1 MSPSVRRRTLPKN
14 HVAASPSK
22 TIPAVCFALASRN
35 RLSPVATRTRNSP
48 VLCLR
53 FRGGKVSMC
62 APLLQYIPRLLA
74 FHRTDARFRCLF
86 GRGKHKRKPHLRP
99 RQRPVSA
106 QDGGK
111 RSTSAS
117 EQLAAFAG
125 VAQLSA
131 RAAPPTDTPD
141 SVRPSRNAVP
151 FPTVDVTAGLLAAW
165 TEQEERPP
173 AIAGQR
179 PPHHAE
185 KPRAVLGALQLHAI
199 NAFSPPRDKVR
210 QTPTFPN
217 LA

>member
-1 MSPSVRRRTLPKN
+1 
-14 HVAASPSK
+14 
-22 TIPAVCFALASRN
+22 
-35 RLSPVATRTRNSP
+35 
-48 VLCLR
+48 
-53 FRGGKVSMC
+53 MC

-99 RQRPVSA
+99 RQRSVSA
-106 QDGGK
+106 KDGGN

-117 EQLAAFAG
+117 AQIAAFAG

-165 TEQEERPP
+165 TQQEERPP
-173 AIAGQR
+173 PIPGQR
-179 PPHHAE
+179 PPHQAE
-185 KPRAVLGALQLHAI
+185 NPGALIPALHPPPI
-199 NAFSPPRDKVR
+199 NTFLPPHPHMR
-210 QTPTFPN
+210 P
-217 LA
+217 

>member
-1 MSPSVRRRTLPKN
+1 
-14 HVAASPSK
+14 
-22 TIPAVCFALASRN
+22 
-35 RLSPVATRTRNSP
+35 
-48 VLCLR
+48 
-53 FRGGKVSMC
+53 MC

-99 RQRPVSA
+99 RQRSVSA
-106 QDGGK
+106 KDGGN

-117 EQLAAFAG
+117 AQIAAFAG

-141 SVRPSRNAVP
+141 SARPSPNAVP

-173 AIAGQR
+173 PIAGQR
-179 PPHHAE
+179 PPHDAE
-185 KPRAVLGALQLHAI
+185 NRGAVIGALQLHTI
-199 NAFSPPRDKVR
+199 NAFSPARAKVR